1 MISREYVLIARSES
15 ENIILSTNL
24 VKKNFDVISINM
36 IEYED
41 FEFDIG
47 DLINYE
53 YIILTSKHS
62 CKIIAN
68 YNLSKK
74 FLIVG
79 KESANIIKQG
89 SKGSEIISF
98 NSVKEI
104 NRFIKKLK
112 KETMIYL
119 SGSVISC
126 EIRDVKRKVIYKI
139 KSLESLDAN
148 LINKIKNNTI
158 KYIMLFSKANFN
170 KLVQI
175 FINHDIISLMKSTIF
190 VCISFNIANYV
201 KQSFQ
206 KVLYVNEPNQED
218 MIKLIIEYER
228 TSK

>member
-1 MISREYVLIARSES
+1 MKSKECVLIARSES
-15 ENIILSTNL
+15 ENKILSTNL
-24 VKKNFDVISINM
+24 ATENLYVISINM
-36 IEYED
+36 IEYQD
-41 FEFDIG
+41 LKFDIG

-53 YIILTSKHS
+53 YVILTSKHS

-79 KESANIIKQG
+79 RESANIIKQG
-89 SKGSEIISF
+89 SKDSEIISF
-98 NSVKEI
+98 NSVREI
-104 NRFIKKLK
+104 THFIKKLK
-112 KETMIYL
+112 QETIIYL
-119 SGSVISC
+119 SGSVISS
-126 EIRDVKRKVIYKI
+126 EIIGVKRKVIYNI
-139 KSLESLDAN
+139 KSLESLDLN

-175 FINHDIISLMKSTIF
+175 FISHDIISIMKSTIF
-190 VCISFNIANYV
+190 VCISFNIASYV

-206 KVLYVNEPNQED
+206 KVLYVNEPSKKD

-228 TSK
+228 T